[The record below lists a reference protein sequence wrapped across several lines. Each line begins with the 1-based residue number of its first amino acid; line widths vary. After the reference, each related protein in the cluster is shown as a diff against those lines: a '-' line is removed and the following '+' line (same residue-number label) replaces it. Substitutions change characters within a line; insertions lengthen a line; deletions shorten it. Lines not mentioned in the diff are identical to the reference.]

1 MPYLFCFLKK
11 GRIFNCRLLQIIGGA
26 LRVKKKI
33 SPTDSLVLACSCRGP
48 GVVHICLGVGGTLL
62 DTVVG
67 VCDTRCSQPANLSDN
82 GSSVG
87 SLILG
92 FCGVFT
98 FFFQVAILS
107 DTGSAV
113 GSLSVCSL
121 SAVVIIELT
130 GVIVTTCFT
139 CSKDNHMLLSL
150 VEYHVMFRLFGLI
163 LIVPSTIFHLNR
175 EGSSWVEPVLSKDKC
190 VLLKDHN
197 PATPVR
203 LESAAPRSQV
213 KHSTTEPLR
222 SPIMY

>member
-1 MPYLFCFLKK
+1 MILYENRLPTDDSHEISCLK
-11 GRIFNCRLLQIIGGA
+11 RQIFNCRLLQIIGGA

-33 SPTDSLVLACSCRGP
+33 SPPDSLVLACSCRGP

-62 DTVVG
+62 DTVVVG

-107 DTGSAV
+107 ATGSAV

-121 SAVVIIELT
+121 SAVVIIVLT

-139 CSKDNHMLLSL
+139 CSKDNNHMLLCL
-150 VEYHVMFRLFGLI
+150 GVY
-163 LIVPSTIFHLNR
+163 N
-175 EGSSWVEPVLSKDKC
+175 
-190 VLLKDHN
+190 
-197 PATPVR
+197 
-203 LESAAPRSQV
+203 V
-213 KHSTTEPLR
+213 K
-222 SPIMY
+222 Y